1 MLNDINQN
9 KTANQVNPIAT
20 TSAKDSAKD
29 SSINRMKYMNLMES
43 NYVLKI
49 RLIVKCCTSKNEM
62 T

>member
-20 TSAKDSAKD
+20 TSAKD

-49 RLIVKCCTSKNEM
+49 RLIVKCCTEWQARIK
-62 T
+62 